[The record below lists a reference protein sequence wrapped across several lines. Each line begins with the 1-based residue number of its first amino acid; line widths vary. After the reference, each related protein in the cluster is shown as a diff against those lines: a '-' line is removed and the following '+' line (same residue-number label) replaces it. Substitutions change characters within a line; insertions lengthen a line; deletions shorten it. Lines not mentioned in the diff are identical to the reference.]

1 MAAIMLMLLGAL
13 LIVLINQIVAPL
25 LFCTFYGVL
34 GLTLGRYL
42 GKHEQRAFGLSF
54 ALCVVVAGLS
64 QIYAQMMF
72 GRIQT
77 GYDAIQFYVFSTEL
91 IWDTLTD
98 IKKNT
103 VGSLAVFVW
112 NRLYMLNR
120 TLGFEDA
127 PWVGILFNNFLV
139 GLSAGLTIRTA
150 RYVFG
155 SDARRLTLL
164 GSLFATC
171 GMFWL
176 FGAVHMRDSFTL
188 FTYTL
193 LLYGFVRALALP
205 QMSNGIWLS
214 IILVSVT
221 SATLFLRDKSVF
233 LIAVFCVLGLVSWMC
248 DKKSN
253 SIKIF
258 IVWIVGFFIVIF
270 IFIDTVVSY
279 QEFVWRKMTS
289 IYMSFKEIEVL
300 SKARLKYSWVV
311 DQPLLIRLL
320 AGSVYMH
327 IHPIPLWAYFSPLSS
342 EYYWIKGY
350 HGLYFAAL
358 TPFGVAGIY
367 TALKQAIQRERG
379 AAPLCFLALYTI
391 VSLFS
396 VVVTSLDTRH
406 LGPFLPAFLILSV
419 LPARQDP
426 RIRSQLKLCCVIWY
440 SAVVSIHVL
449 YLMVKYF

>member
-1 MAAIMLMLLGAL
+1 MVAIVLTLLGAL

-25 LFCTFYGVL
+25 LFLTFYVVL
-34 GLTLGRYL
+34 GLTLCRYL
-42 GKHEQRAFGLSF
+42 GKHEHRAFGLSF
-54 ALCVVVAGLS
+54 ALGVLVAGLS
-64 QIYAQMMF
+64 QIYAQVMF
-72 GRIQT
+72 GRFQT
-77 GYDAIQFYVFSTEL
+77 SYDAILFYVISTEL
-91 IWDTLTD
+91 SWDTLTD

-176 FGAVHMRDSFTL
+176 FGAVHIRDSFTL
-188 FTYTL
+188 FTHTL

-205 QMSNGIWLS
+205 QMSNGMWLS

-221 SATLFLRDKSVF
+221 SANLFLRDQGVF
-233 LIAVFCVLGLVSWMC
+233 LIAVFCVLGLVSWTR
-248 DKKSN
+248 DKKSS
-253 SIKIF
+253 SIKTF
-258 IVWIVGFFIVIF
+258 IMWVVGFIAIF
-270 IFIDTVVSY
+270 VFIDTVVLY
-279 QEFVWRKMTS
+279 QEFVWRKIISVLTF
-289 IYMSFKEIEVL
+289 YKEMEAL
-300 SKARLKYSWVV
+300 SKSGLRYSWVV

-320 AGSVYMH
+320 TGSVYMH
-327 IHPIPLWAYFSPLSS
+327 IYPIPLWAYFSPLFG
-342 EYYWIKGY
+342 EYTWIKGY

-358 TPFGVAGIY
+358 TPFGIAGIY
-367 TALKQAIQRERG
+367 TALKQAIKRELG
-379 AAPLCFLALYTI
+379 AAPLCFLALFTM
-391 VSLFS
+391 STLFS
-396 VVVTSLDTRH
+396 VVLTSLETRH
-406 LGPFLPAFLILSV
+406 LGQFLPAFLILSV
-419 LPARQDP
+419 LPDRRDP
-426 RIRSQLKLCCVIWY
+426 RIRSQLKRCCVIWY
-440 SAVVSIHVL
+440 SAVVGVHVL
-449 YLMVKYF
+449 YIVVKYF

>member
-13 LIVLINQIVAPL
+13 LIVLINQTVTTL
-25 LFCTFYGVL
+25 LFLTFYGVL
-34 GLTLGRYL
+34 GLTLCRYF
-42 GKHEQRAFGLSF
+42 GKYEQRAFGLSF

-72 GRIQT
+72 GRVQT
-77 GYDAIQFYVFSTEL
+77 SYDAIQFYVFSTEL

-127 PWVGILFNNFLV
+127 PWVGILFNTFLV
-139 GLSAGLTIRTA
+139 GLSAGLTIQTA

-176 FGAVHMRDSFTL
+176 FGAVHIRDSFTL
-188 FTYTL
+188 FTHTL

-221 SATLFLRDKSVF
+221 SATLFLREKGVF
-233 LIAVFCVLGLVSWMC
+233 LIAVFCVLGLVSWMR
-248 DKKSN
+248 DKKSR
-253 SIKIF
+253 SIKRF
-258 IVWIVGFFIVIF
+258 IVWTVGFIVIF

-279 QEFVWRKMTS
+279 QEFVWRKIIS
-289 IYMSFKEIEVL
+289 IHTAYKKIEALV
-300 SKARLKYSWVV
+300 KGLKDSWVV

-320 AGSVYMH
+320 TGSVYMH
-327 IHPIPLWAYFSPLSS
+327 VHPIPLWAYFRLQSG

-367 TALKQAIQRERG
+367 TALKRAIRRELG
-379 AAPLCFLALYTI
+379 AAPLCFLALFTI

-396 VVVTSLDTRH
+396 VVVTSLETRH
-406 LGPFLPAFLILSV
+406 LGQFLPAFLILSV
-419 LPARQDP
+419 LPDVRDP
-426 RIRSQLKLCCVIWY
+426 RIRSQLKFCCVIWY

-449 YLMVKYF
+449 YLVVKYF